1 MREVGYRQSTTSMD
15 VMTVIGAGGGAGG
28 VVVAAGLSKA
38 GAAAR
43 ADRDQAILVH
53 GEMGKFFPMPI
64 ARLPH
69 AHLAKI

>member
-1 MREVGYRQSTTSMD
+1 MCAAALRRRLTSGSLWTASEPSPLREVGYRQSTTSMD

-43 ADRDQAILVH
+43 
-53 GEMGKFFPMPI
+53 EEYYF
-64 ARLPH
+64 
-69 AHLAKI
+69 